1 LYLLLLNIAVSRAT
15 ITLKEGDFVKPKSFS
30 PPLDLPDIPDT
41 SNIDLKEM
49 EENPKIAKYLER
61 IRRLEKQQAEE
72 MARKV
77 ADEKCRKRR
86 DFLLQ
91 LVQALIVAAA
101 TLLIEHIP
109 DIVRILRV
117 LLQEQS

>member
-1 LYLLLLNIAVSRAT
+1 MKS
-15 ITLKEGDFVKPKSFS
+15 KSFS
-30 PPLDLPDIPDT
+30 PPPLDLPELPDA

-72 MARKV
+72 MARKI
-77 ADEKCRKRR
+77 ADEKRRKRR

-109 DIVRILRV
+109 DIVGILRA

>member
-1 LYLLLLNIAVSRAT
+1 MKL
-15 ITLKEGDFVKPKSFS
+15 KSFS
-30 PPLDLPDIPDT
+30 PPPLDLPDIPDT

-77 ADEKCRKRR
+77 PGDNPQKHG
-86 DFLLQ
+86 DFLFQ
-91 LVQALIVAAA
+91 PVQALIVFLGCH
-101 TLLIEHIP
+101 LLTSSIALA
-109 DIVRILRV
+109 VK
-117 LLQEQS
+117 

>member
-1 LYLLLLNIAVSRAT
+1 LNIAVSRAT
-15 ITLKEGDFVKPKSFS
+15 ITLKGGDFVKPKSFS

-117 LLQEQS
+117 LLQERS